1 MEKSFTPIERI
12 KNFNE
17 LKKIINRSSFEIE
30 KGVKAVDLKMIKG
43 MILQIRYRI
52 DIEKMRCEEEN
63 VDKDEEAKRINEI
76 IEEFSLINPS
86 EVTNALDDV
95 DPN

>member
-1 MEKSFTPIERI
+1 
-12 KNFNE
+12 
-17 LKKIINRSSFEIE
+17 
-30 KGVKAVDLKMIKG
+30 
-43 MILQIRYRI
+43 
-52 DIEKMRCEEEN
+52 MRCEEEN

>member
-43 MILQIRYRI
+43 MIL
-52 DIEKMRCEEEN
+52 
-63 VDKDEEAKRINEI
+63 
-76 IEEFSLINPS
+76 
-86 EVTNALDDV
+86 
-95 DPN
+95 